1 MGRSLKEKKG
11 LKILNVKRLF
21 VLNIRHFEAEKRSD
35 SAASEKYKKVKK
47 WQKVKMC

>member
-21 VLNIRHFEAEKRSD
+21 LLNIRHFEAENKMDNRLLKNIKR
-35 SAASEKYKKVKK
+35 
-47 WQKVKMC
+47 